1 MSALPF
7 HWAAFRRGL
16 RAAVCTGG
24 LVLCGSFVGFG
35 ALIEASG
42 LSIGQGVLMTL
53 TMWALPGQV
62 VLVNMMDSGA
72 GILASAIAV
81 TLTAVRLMPMV
92 VVLMADVRVPGRPF
106 WLHMLVG
113 YFTAATVWLESRRVF
128 PGMEREARLPFVL
141 GISIA
146 FVPTMGGLTV
156 VGFLV
161 ADLLPPLLSACLVF
175 LTPIYFL
182 LGLLASARDRIDWL
196 SMAFGGALLVGFQ
209 GVLPDFAMM
218 IAGVAGGTAAFAIG
232 RWGRPVSGNG

>member
-1 MSALPF
+1 MSAPAF
-7 HWAAFRRGL
+7 DWAAFRHGL
-16 RAAVCTGG
+16 RAALCTGG
-24 LVLCGSFVGFG
+24 LVLCGSFIGFG
-35 ALIEASG
+35 ALIQASG
-42 LSIGQGVLMTL
+42 LSIGHGVFMTL

-62 VLVNMMDSGA
+62 VLVSMMDSGA
-72 GILASAIAV
+72 GILASALAV

-92 VVLMADVRVPGRPF
+92 VVLMADVRVPDRPF

-128 PGMEREARLPFVL
+128 PAMEREERLPFLL

-156 VGFLV
+156 VGFLI

-175 LTPIYFL
+175 LTPTYFL

-196 SMAFGGALLVGFQ
+196 SMVFGGALLLALQ
-209 GVLPDFAMM
+209 GAIPDIALM
-218 IAGVAGGTAAFAIG
+218 IAGIAGGTGAFAIARWTRG
-232 RWGRPVSGNG
+232 RGGHA